1 MNVNMAVKHSGIGKK
16 RVMDKLNYIYDNF
29 LLLYLYI
36 ERNYK
41 YFIITLI
48 LISIVIKVGLYL
60 FYDIPQPPD
69 ARKYINILDHYR
81 EKHGLETNLEL
92 NLSIILISPYMK
104 LYPTFLYLTGA
115 TLASIIQIILSSITI
130 FFIFKITE
138 IVTAKLS
145 VSIIASI
152 LFCFNPF
159 LTYYSLLMQYETM
172 FLFFFLWAIYNL
184 LTNRIYIS
192 YFIFIITIFIN
203 PVVEIGIIL
212 FIFLSSIIYFNNSL
226 SKSFKNVIIFLIIY
240 GVFSLSNIIHNYN
253 ALGMFER
260 FYVHSILPL
269 ENNKVY
275 AEHGLDFE
283 KIHNYFEPIVEKNCP
298 ENEIQ
303 KNDIIYQLID
313 KRLCQ
318 NKTLNKHAIDYIKN
332 PDNYSQLIKNFFSRA
347 QRLFSFYPYDTEEFH
362 VKVISSI
369 YYSILYLFTLLFFF
383 NFKSLKI
390 KEFYPIFIILISS
403 FGVYL
408 LLHAVFRY
416 RVPFDNFLIIL
427 ASYSIVNFL
436 NYSRKKI
443 KKRL

>member
-81 EKHGLETNLEL
+81 AKHGLETNLEL

-159 LTYYSLLMQYETM
+159 LTYYSLLMQYET
-172 FLFFFLWAIYNL
+172 I
-184 LTNRIYIS
+184 
-192 YFIFIITIFIN
+192 FIF
-203 PVVEIGIIL
+203 
-212 FIFLSSIIYFNNSL
+212 
-226 SKSFKNVIIFLIIY
+226 
-240 GVFSLSNIIHNYN
+240 FSMGNL
-253 ALGMFER
+253 
-260 FYVHSILPL
+260 
-269 ENNKVY
+269 
-275 AEHGLDFE
+275 
-283 KIHNYFEPIVEKNCP
+283 
-298 ENEIQ
+298 
-303 KNDIIYQLID
+303 
-313 KRLCQ
+313 
-318 NKTLNKHAIDYIKN
+318 
-332 PDNYSQLIKNFFSRA
+332 
-347 QRLFSFYPYDTEEFH
+347 
-362 VKVISSI
+362 
-369 YYSILYLFTLLFFF
+369 
-383 NFKSLKI
+383 
-390 KEFYPIFIILISS
+390 
-403 FGVYL
+403 
-408 LLHAVFRY
+408 
-416 RVPFDNFLIIL
+416 
-427 ASYSIVNFL
+427 
-436 NYSRKKI
+436 
-443 KKRL
+443 